1 MIKIRGLKLLSVVV
15 LLFSY
20 FVSVEALKSESKSP
34 EIFSKNEIDVIK
46 KIAIEALL
54 ENPEILI
61 EVSKILKERDEKEKS
76 KNISRLLKE
85 YRNELFDVSDTDV
98 LGNPNGDITIVE
110 FFDYNCSY
118 CKIAAQNIRKLIKND
133 GNIRFIPRE
142 WPILNSTSVFA
153 AKAAIA
159 SIKQDKYKEF
169 HWKLMEEK
177 RLNEDK
183 VIFIADELDIDLIEL
198 EESMNSEFVKNHIEK
213 SALLARKI
221 GFSGTPLF
229 IIEDNFVPGYVP
241 VEEMKAIINKIRQN
255 K

>member
-85 YRNELFDVSDTDV
+85 YRNCLLYTS
-98 LGNPNGDITIVE
+98 P
-110 FFDYNCSY
+110 S
-118 CKIAAQNIRKLIKND
+118 
-133 GNIRFIPRE
+133 PR
-142 WPILNSTSVFA
+142 
-153 AKAAIA
+153 
-159 SIKQDKYKEF
+159 D
-169 HWKLMEEK
+169 
-177 RLNEDK
+177 
-183 VIFIADELDIDLIEL
+183 
-198 EESMNSEFVKNHIEK
+198 
-213 SALLARKI
+213 
-221 GFSGTPLF
+221 
-229 IIEDNFVPGYVP
+229 
-241 VEEMKAIINKIRQN
+241 
-255 K
+255 

>member
-1 MIKIRGLKLLSVVV
+1 MNILNKIIEQKKAEIKTLDYKASNDKSFNTKSLVNALSKGRISIIAEIK
-15 LLFSY
+15 F
-20 FVSVEALKSESKSP
+20 KSP
-34 EIFSKNEIDVIK
+34 STGKIMDAKNIID
-46 KIAIEALL
+46 IAK
-54 ENPEILI
+54 
-61 EVSKILKERDEKEKS
+61 SYEKS
-76 KNISRLLKE
+76 GASALSIL
-85 YRNELFDVSDTDV
+85 TDR
-98 LGNPNGDITIVE
+98 T
-110 FFDYNCSY
+110 FF
-118 CKIAAQNIRKLIKND
+118 D

-159 SIKQDKYKEF
+159 SIKQDKYKDF

-183 VIFIADELDIDLIEL
+183 VISIADELDIDLIEL
-198 EESMNSEFVKNHIEK
+198 EEGMNSEFVKNHIEK

-241 VEEMKAIINKIRQN
+241 IEEMKAIINKIRQT